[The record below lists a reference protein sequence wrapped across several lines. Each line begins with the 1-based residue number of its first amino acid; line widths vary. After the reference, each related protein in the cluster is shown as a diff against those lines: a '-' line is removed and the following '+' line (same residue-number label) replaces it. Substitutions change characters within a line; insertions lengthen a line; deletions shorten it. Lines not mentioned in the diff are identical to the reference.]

1 MTNKTVEASQGGEPT
16 EWVCEVRYRVYYNTT
31 NPVPIKEIVAS
42 LQGLEGLLKCVPQAL
57 TNFTGV
63 QIDGSEFLVQ
73 TIESGSLI
81 EDFLLKFFFK
91 DKESFEAFAAKLGS
105 NKKMR
110 AAVIA
115 AIIAG
120 AVGYGLHWAATASKQ
135 PTPSI
140 TATNSVIIQNGAGVL
155 NISPEVFQEKLLAAL
170 SDKKAI
176 AASAIKTV
184 APSRS
189 DPQSTIRFGS
199 PEDAATQ
206 GLEIP
211 AKAIAEAPLR
221 LVLEPNERIEKYTN
235 TVLHLRAMNLDS
247 KTSGWAGKLASRDER
262 LPIELDPAV
271 SGSELFGRDS
281 VHVDADLVFMEDGR
295 SKELKPKRIYVR
307 RVIPKT

>member
-1 MTNKTVEASQGGEPT
+1 MTTAAIDSLQSNEPKEWVFEAS
-16 EWVCEVRYRVYYNTT
+16 YRVYYNTK
-31 NPVPIKEIVAS
+31 NPVPIREIVSS
-42 LQGLEGLLKCVPQAL
+42 LQGLEGLLQCVPQAL
-57 TNFTGV
+57 SNLTGV

-81 EDFLLKFFFK
+81 EDFLLRFFFK
-91 DKESFEAFAAKLGS
+91 DKESFEAFAQKLGE

-115 AIIAG
+115 AIVAG
-120 AVGYGLHWAATASKQ
+120 AIGYGLHWAATASKQ

-140 TATNSVIIQNGAGVL
+140 TATNSVIIQNGAGTL
-155 NISPEVFQEKLLAAL
+155 NISPEMFQEKLLAAL
-170 SDKKAI
+170 SDKKAV
-176 AASAIKTV
+176 AASAIKAV
-184 APSRS
+184 SPNRF
-189 DPQSTIRFGS
+189 DPKSTIRLGAQ
-199 PEDAATQ
+199 EDAAVS

-211 AKAIAEAPLR
+211 ASAIAEAPTR

-247 KTSGWAGKLASRDER
+247 STKGWAGKLSNREER

-271 SGSELFGRDS
+271 SVSEIFGRDS
-281 VHVDADLVFMEDGR
+281 VRVDADLVFLEDSR

-307 RVIPKT
+307 RVLPKT

>member
-1 MTNKTVEASQGGEPT
+1 MTIATIDSVQSNEPT
-16 EWVCEVRYRVYYNTT
+16 EWVFEASYRVYYNTK
-31 NPVPIKEIVAS
+31 NPVPIREIVSS
-42 LQGLEGLLKCVPQAL
+42 LQGLEGLLQCVPQAL
-57 TNFTGV
+57 SNLTGI
-63 QIDGSEFLVQ
+63 QIDSSEFLVQ

-81 EDFLLKFFFK
+81 EDFLLRFFFK
-91 DKESFEAFAAKLGS
+91 DKESFEAFAQKLGE

-115 AIIAG
+115 AIVAG
-120 AVGYGLHWAATASKQ
+120 AIGYGLHWAATASKQ

-170 SDKKAI
+170 SDKKAV
-176 AASAIKTV
+176 AASAIKTIS
-184 APSRS
+184 PNRS
-189 DPQSTIRFGS
+189 DPKSTIRLGS
-199 PEDAATQ
+199 PEDAAVA

-211 AKAIAEAPLR
+211 ASAIAEAPTK

-247 KTSGWAGKLASRDER
+247 STKGWAGKLSNREER

-271 SGSELFGRDS
+271 SVSEIFGRDS
-281 VHVDADLVFMEDGR
+281 VRVDADLVFLEDSR

-307 RVIPKT
+307 RVLPKT